1 MLFVRYFWI
10 EEHVPGQG
18 TEDREVRNPTLQ
30 QIADAISRLD
40 GKISSYVMLFPG
52 DPDDPDNVFLAIS
65 GGNDGRYVIKHWDGQ
80 SEVERTVTDPKA
92 TSEERI
98 EVVMVH
104 PSSREA
110 REVMDLATAKKAA
123 FVYATTGK
131 LAEDLHW
138 ESE

>member
-1 MLFVRYFWI
+1 MLFVRYFWL

-18 TEDREVRNPTLQ
+18 TEDREVRNPTVE
-30 QIADAISRLD
+30 QIIDAISQLD

-65 GGNDGRYVIKHWDGQ
+65 GGNEGRYVIKHWDG
-80 SEVERTVTDPKA
+80 EAGVEQTVIDPTVTSD
-92 TSEERI
+92 ERI
-98 EVVMVH
+98 EVIMVH

-110 REVMDLATAKKAA
+110 REVMNLATAKKAA
-123 FVYATTGK
+123 LVYATAGK

-138 ESE
+138 AVE